1 MRLLP
6 LVICCVASLI
16 ACSDDESQS
25 DPADSGVVTSLS
37 AEAPPAATTCA
48 TGEFDA
54 GRTVVVRHNDLV
66 GGIGSFGTRTPNAL
80 QAGLVRIAVEAD
92 DENGGLANVSVT
104 LDGAVVAEI
113 IGVEPGATC
122 AVDVELVAGTYAVT
136 DGLQNASFDVVAP

>member
-1 MRLLP
+1 MRTLP
-6 LVICCVASLI
+6 ILICCVASLA
-16 ACSDDESQS
+16 ACSDDDPQS
-25 DPADSGVVTSLS
+25 
-37 AEAPPAATTCA
+37 APPDTVVVASDAADAPAPTVCA

-66 GGIGSFGTRTPNAL
+66 GGIGSLGTRTPNEL

-104 LDGAVVAEI
+104 LDGALIAEI
-113 IGVEPGATC
+113 TGVEPGATC

-136 DGLQNASFDVVAP
+136 DGLQDASFEVVAP

>member
-1 MRLLP
+1 MRTLP
-6 LVICCVASLI
+6 ILICCVASLA
-16 ACSDDESQS
+16 ACSDDDDSQS
-25 DPADSGVVTSLS
+25 
-37 AEAPPAATTCA
+37 APPDTIVVASDSADAPTATTCA

-66 GGIGSFGTRTPNAL
+66 GGIGSFGTRTPNEL

-92 DENGGLANVSVT
+92 DENAGLANVSVA

-113 IGVEPGATC
+113 TGVEPGATC

-136 DGLQNASFDVVAP
+136 DGLQEAAFDVVAP